1 MEVATVATE
10 PKSLVKLTPE
20 KVIFLD
26 NSLCV
31 CAFYQHPNGRNREPR
46 ITAHYVVE
54 GQQVVVDGI
63 SRTLYEEIVTEN
75 ARRITH
81 VDGDYVAFD
90 EHEGVYRSYREKGES
105 HYERKY
111 KTDGKLVCEEID
123 LHTYRTARDAI
134 KKLEA
139 SLAVLVAA

>member
-31 CAFYQHPNGRNREPR
+31 CVFYQHPNGRDREPR
-46 ITAHYVVE
+46 ITAHYLIE

-111 KTDGKLVCEEID
+111 KSNGRLVVEEID
-123 LHTYRTARDAI
+123 LNTYRTAKNAI

-139 SLAVLVAA
+139 SLEAVSA